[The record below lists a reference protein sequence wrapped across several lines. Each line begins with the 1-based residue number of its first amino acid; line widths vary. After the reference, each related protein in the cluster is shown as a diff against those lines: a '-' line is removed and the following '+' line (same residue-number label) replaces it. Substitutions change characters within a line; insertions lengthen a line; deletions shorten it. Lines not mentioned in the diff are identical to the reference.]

1 MIRVGVA
8 GYGYWGPNLVRNG
21 VEHEEIDVVRV
32 CDMDETRL
40 KGVKRRYPHIQTT
53 TSFDDLLKSDI
64 DAVIIATP
72 VSTHAPLAMQALKAG
87 KHVLIEKPIASTLKE
102 AQELVDLSRK
112 VGRILMVDHVFV
124 YTPAVKKIKEICR
137 QGQLGEIIYFDA
149 VRTNLGAFQK
159 DVNVIWD
166 LAVHDVSIM
175 QYILGQKP
183 VSCSA
188 TGLSYFGNHLES
200 IAYMTL
206 FFPSNVIAHFHLSW
220 ASPVKVRTILLGG
233 DKKMILYDD
242 TQASEKI
249 KVFDK
254 GIDVVSKEKLHDLYI
269 SYRSGD
275 VVSPKLENTEAL
287 KFMCDDFVRAI
298 KTNTAPISDGNF
310 SVEVIKVLE
319 AASLSIKKRGQEIPI
334 A

>member
-1 MIRVGVA
+1 MIKVGVV
-8 GYGYWGPNLVRNG
+8 GFGYWGPNLVRNC
-21 VEHEEIDVVRV
+21 VEHDDIEVVRV
-32 CDMDETRL
+32 CDMDAQRL
-40 KGVKRRYPHIQTT
+40 KGVTRRYPNIQTT
-53 TSFDDLLKSDI
+53 TSFDDLLKDDI

-72 VSTHAPLAMQALKAG
+72 VATHARLAKKAFLAG
-87 KHVLIEKPIASTLKE
+87 KHVLLEKPIAASLQE

-112 VGRILMVDHVFV
+112 AGKVLMVDHVFV
-124 YTPAVKKIKEICR
+124 YTPAVKKIKDICR
-137 QGQLGEIIYFDA
+137 AGQLGDIIYFDA

-175 QYILGQKP
+175 QFILGQKP
-183 VSCSA
+183 TSCSA

-249 KVFDK
+249 KIYDK
-254 GIDVVSKEKLHDLYI
+254 GIDVVSKEKLHDLYV

-298 KTNTAPISDGNF
+298 TTNTAPISDGVF
-310 SVEVIKVLE
+310 SLDVIKVLE

-334 A
+334 L